1 MSLNIICTSIIAI
14 AVITIITTNYLDNFQ
29 ENYTPIITKPINCSK
44 NNNNCHYPYT
54 NNKKNTPSNEDVYTY
69 QYGNRKIMNPDEYLN
84 MVRKLLNDLST
95 KKINVNKIPN
105 NMVNEIKFLGDRQK
119 ITNDINNKINNLV
132 KTKKYLQN
140 NGSWKYEYFNV
151 SDPTIYYYEVK
162 NNLINGLPNKFNLFK
177 IIYTLGNPLRSSYTS
192 CIALITEINGILEIQ
207 YTTLTND
214 SQNKYQDKLNVIPQE
229 ALQFSFIDNIEK
241 INFNKYGNPTDYS
254 GLNYI
259 SEYKDSDI
267 NIKADIPKEFK
278 DNNFNAQYLP
288 PQFGNGVCKYP
299 PMYENP
305 YGKIQY
311 YNNPPLY

>member
-1 MSLNIICTSIIAI
+1 
-14 AVITIITTNYLDNFQ
+14 
-29 ENYTPIITKPINCSK
+29 
-44 NNNNCHYPYT
+44 
-54 NNKKNTPSNEDVYTY
+54 
-69 QYGNRKIMNPDEYLN
+69 MNPDEYLN

-214 SQNKYQDKLNVIPQE
+214 SQNKYRDKLNVIPQE

-241 INFNKYGNPTDYS
+241 INFNEYGNPTDYS